1 MKIKKVSKIALSTA
15 ILSSTLFISSPS
27 SYATSDQS
35 SEDISVDQFAQE
47 NQLLYNETIVATYN
61 SLGMVSSET
70 VIEEAVDMD
79 GNVLLSNTSEVASI
93 VPQSI
98 KSSFISNPGYG
109 TNAVVNPGGIDYKY
123 MGKFNTTSVLADT
136 VYKWVKEFAANVI
149 PIKFFKNDWAKVAG
163 TATGNTFLPEPVK
176 TYYST
181 LIYSDRDYY
190 NYYGKTITKS
200 YSDSA
205 RTKLKKSSTY
215 ISRLPKANVD

>member
-1 MKIKKVSKIALSTA
+1 MKKNKLNKLALSTLV
-15 ILSSTLFISSPS
+15 LSSTFFITPPLSHAESN
-27 SYATSDQS
+27 QS
-35 SEDISVDQFAQE
+35 AEEVSVDQFAQE

-61 SLGMVSSET
+61 SLGMAFSET
-70 VIEEAVDMD
+70 VTEEAVDMD
-79 GNVLLSNTSEVASI
+79 GNVILTNTSEIASI
-93 VPQSI
+93 VPQPVQGH
-98 KSSFISNPGYG
+98 FISEPGYG
-109 TNAVVNPGGIDYKY
+109 TNAVINPGGIDYKY
-123 MGKFNTTSVLADT
+123 MGKFNTTSMLADT
-136 VYKWVKEFAANVI
+136 VQKWIGEFAVNVL
-149 PIKFFKNDWAKVAG
+149 PIKFLKSDWSKAAG